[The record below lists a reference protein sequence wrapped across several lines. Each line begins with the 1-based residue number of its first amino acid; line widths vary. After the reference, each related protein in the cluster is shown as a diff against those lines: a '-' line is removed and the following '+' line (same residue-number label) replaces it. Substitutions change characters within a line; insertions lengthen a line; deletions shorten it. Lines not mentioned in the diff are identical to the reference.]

1 MPTIDTLITDIQKTI
16 TNKNGW
22 FTEELAKDYSD
33 DLSKRLQLQLNDP
46 REGTRKLR
54 LSQMGPKCP
63 RALWYSLHHPELADP
78 LPAWAE
84 IKFAFGHMIEA
95 LTICLVKAS
104 GHEVTGE
111 QDVLELDGVV
121 GHRDCVIDGCVVD
134 VKSAASLSFNKFKS
148 PDYDKVDT
156 FGYLDQLDGYVVAS
170 GSDPLVRVKDKGYLL
185 VVDKQLGHMVLYE
198 HMIREENIRERIK
211 YYKEIANSSNPP
223 ICTCRT
229 IPDGKAGNIKLDT
242 KASYSAYK
250 HCCFPMLR
258 TFLYASG
265 PVYLTKVVRL
275 PDVPEVNKDGKIITR
290 IH

>member
-33 DLSKRLQLQLNDP
+33 DLSKRLQFQLNDT

-78 LPAWAE
+78 LPASAE

-95 LTICLVKAS
+95 LTICLTKAS

-134 VKSAASLSFNKFKS
+134 VKSASSLSFNKFKS

-170 GSDPLVRVKDKGYLL
+170 RSDPLVRVKDKGYLL

-198 HMIREENIRERIK
+198 HMIREENIRERIR

-265 PVYLTKVVRL
+265 PVYLTKVVRT
-275 PDVPEVNKDGKIITR
+275 PDVPEVTKDGKVIAR
-290 IH
+290 V